1 MADGQSME
9 AAVPSRVIN
18 LFPGLPPREIRA
30 IKLSWPVRIGLF
42 IGVLMATPE
51 SPKGWSL
58 NPAVVTLII
67 LIASIVAAGAYYLGQ
82 RDAESQHLRQE
93 LQQAKDEAKAAA
105 AAAQRAIQISSY
117 EAGSVDAQKGH
128 TTKKGK

>member
-1 MADGQSME
+1 MTDGQATSTMAADG
-9 AAVPSRVIN
+9 RVISGI
-18 LFPGLPPREIRA
+18 FPGFPPRIGPRPWYIRF
-30 IKLSWPVRIGLF
+30 GLYT
-42 IGVLMATPE
+42 GLLMATPE

-82 RDAESQHLRQE
+82 RDAESRYLMEQ
-93 LQQAKDEAKAAA
+93 LQQAKEDAKNAQT
-105 AAAQRAIQISSY
+105 AAQRAIQISSY

-128 TTKKGK
+128 TKEKK